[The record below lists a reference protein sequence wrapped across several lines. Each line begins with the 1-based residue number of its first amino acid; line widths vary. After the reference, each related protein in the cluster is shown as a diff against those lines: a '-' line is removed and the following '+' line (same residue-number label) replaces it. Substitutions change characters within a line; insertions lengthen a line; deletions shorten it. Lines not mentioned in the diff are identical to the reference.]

1 MNSVLQGNER
11 TFPQK
16 GGKVFGDAL
25 SPFRQMACNHWV
37 IQVSCGYP
45 HHPAAR
51 LRRLFCVCP
60 GTLKQNSTESM
71 TVNRE
76 EARTA
81 LATLLEV
88 FAGPNYSGALRDGD
102 LSTRLERCVG
112 WVKAEASEA
121 ASLIEACVPH
131 GKPML
136 AQAQKRLAVLES
148 LKTLQE
154 VAVDHFGPLE
164 DPA

>member
-1 MNSVLQGNER
+1 MV
-11 TFPQK
+11 
-16 GGKVFGDAL
+16 
-25 SPFRQMACNHWV
+25 CNHWIV
-37 IQVSCGYP
+37 QVSCGYP

-51 LRRLFCVCP
+51 FRRLFCVRAASV
-60 GTLKQNSTESM
+60 GLYSTSLM

-76 EARTA
+76 QARDA

-102 LSTRLERCVG
+102 LTTRLERCTG

-121 ASLIEACVPH
+121 ASLIESCVPH

-136 AQAQKRLAVLES
+136 AQAQQRLAVLES
-148 LKTLQE
+148 LKMLQE
-154 VAVDHFGPLE
+154 VAVNHFGPLD
-164 DPA
+164 DPS